1 MHVPWWRRPFAPVA
15 PAARPDYVPALD
27 GLRGIAVLLVLLYH
41 AGFPFGDGGWL
52 GVDVFFV
59 LSGFLI
65 TERLCDEHRTRGSIS
80 FPAFWRRR
88 FARLLPAY
96 YFYLAGITVA
106 FLLTLD
112 ATHPSGEWSP
122 GGYLAALWCH
132 AANYLPLGGIWDYQ
146 RLTIHLWS
154 LSLEEQ
160 FYLVWPVV
168 FVALRPT
175 RRLIAFL
182 VVAAL
187 VSVAIRQFPALHLSL
202 GNRLHTRGL
211 GMVWGC
217 LMALTLFVFPGT
229 RAWFSRRSV
238 WLTACLCIAGVL
250 FLWVTVATRRVHA
263 AHISDDDIHRGL
275 VPAFGFIMA
284 PIVAYLWLGRSG
296 ALVRVLSARSLAWVG
311 KLSYGVYLYHV
322 LVQQLV
328 WSSAFDSLRA
338 LSRPAAFAIRFA
350 MYVGLTL
357 LVAWTSFMFLERPL
371 RAKIAGK
378 ARKRAVRA

>member
-1 MHVPWWRRPFAPVA
+1 
-15 PAARPDYVPALD
+15 VPALD
-27 GLRGIAVLLVLLYH
+27 GLRGIAVLLVLVYH

-65 TERLCDEHRTRGSIS
+65 TERLCDEHRATGTIS

-96 YFYLAGITVA
+96 YFYLAGVTVF
-106 FLLTLD
+106 FLLTRD
-112 ATHPSGEWSP
+112 SARPSGGWTP

-132 AANYLPLGGIWDYQ
+132 AANYLPLGGIWDHQ

-168 FVALRPT
+168 FVALGPT
-175 RRLIAFL
+175 RRLITFL
-182 VVAAL
+182 AAAAL
-187 VSVAIRQFPALHLSL
+187 ASVVIRQFPALNLSL

-211 GMVWGC
+211 GMAWGC
-217 LMALTLFVFPGT
+217 LMALILFVSPRA

-238 WLTACLCIAGVL
+238 WLGACVCVAGAL
-250 FLWVTVATRRVHA
+250 FVWATVATRRVHA
-263 AHISDDDIHRGL
+263 AHISDDDLHRRL
-275 VPAFGFIMA
+275 VPAFGFIVA
-284 PIVAYLWLGRSG
+284 PIVAHLWLGRQG
-296 ALVRVLSARSLAWVG
+296 TLVRVLSARGLAWVG

-322 LVQQLV
+322 AVQQLV
-328 WSSAFDSLRA
+328 WSSAFDQLRV
-338 LSRPAAFAIRFA
+338 LSRPAAFVIRFA

-357 LVAWTSFMFLERPL
+357 LIAWTSFTFLERPL
-371 RAKIAGK
+371 RAKIAGRR
-378 ARKRAVRA
+378 RKQAVPP